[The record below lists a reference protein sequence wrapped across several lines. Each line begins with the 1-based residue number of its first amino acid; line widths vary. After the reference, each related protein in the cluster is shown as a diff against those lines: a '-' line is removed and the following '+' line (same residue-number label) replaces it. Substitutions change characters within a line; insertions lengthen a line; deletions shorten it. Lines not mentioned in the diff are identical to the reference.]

1 MVLSVKFIKEHSYDI
16 VKLIVNQIGITIFSL
31 VLYTAIGS
39 IEDESLYSKIMVIMS
54 IFALLFYLSLIYTAT
69 WDYGAR
75 DKIRIDG
82 GKLVPIK
89 AKGLLL
95 GLIANIPNIILSATA
110 VISMLVYM
118 SCGSDGAYSLFGIS
132 NLILRFV
139 NAMHIGILQGIFAFL
154 KDNNDAYFLWQSVGY
169 LISPA
174 ITMLVAHLGYEM
186 GIREFRIFKP
196 IPAKK

>member
-1 MVLSVKFIKEHSYDI
+1 MVLSVKFIKENSYDI